1 MVSYQDRPSDG
12 SLREAATAQQ
22 EVYSPGFVGGFGHT
36 PRFDYSYDGPVR
48 SVEQSLLRTSL
59 SSIDIL
65 LHDCDVWTHGG
76 EAGRR
81 FT

>member
-22 EVYSPGFVGGFGHT
+22 EVYSTGFVGGYGHT
-36 PRFDYSYDGPVR
+36 PRFDSYDETVG

-59 SSIDIL
+59 SSIDVL

>member
-12 SLREAATAQQ
+12 SVREAATAQQ
-22 EVYSPGFVGGFGHT
+22 EVYSPGFVGGYGHT

-59 SSIDIL
+59 SLIDVL